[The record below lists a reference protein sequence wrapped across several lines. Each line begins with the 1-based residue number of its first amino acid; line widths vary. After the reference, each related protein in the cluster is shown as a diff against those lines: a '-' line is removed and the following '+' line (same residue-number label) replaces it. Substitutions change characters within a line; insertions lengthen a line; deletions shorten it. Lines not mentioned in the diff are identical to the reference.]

1 MSKDLDHDIR
11 ETIVLAEISTQY
23 WHEIPNEYQEMFKI
37 KAIDQ
42 PNFRSE
48 YQKDKEWNELRKPF
62 IECLKLVKERE
73 DYIRANYKTEP

>member
-1 MSKDLDHDIR
+1 MSKDLHHDLR
-11 ETIVLAEISTQY
+11 ETIVLAEISSQG

-48 YQKDKEWNELRKPF
+48 YEKDKEWKDRRVLF
-62 IECLKLVKERE
+62 IEQLKHMKERE
-73 DYIRANYKTEP
+73 DYIRAIYKPNK

>member
-1 MSKDLDHDIR
+1 
-11 ETIVLAEISTQY
+11 
-23 WHEIPNEYQEMFKI
+23 MFKI